1 MERKLQKIEDIH
13 FLTCQTLKNSAI
25 LFNKIG
31 IQERSSVMISSSQ
44 KQGLVMIAVV
54 VGLMTLPILY

>member
-1 MERKLQKIEDIH
+1 
-13 FLTCQTLKNSAI
+13 
-25 LFNKIG
+25 
-31 IQERSSVMISSSQ
+31 MISSSQ